1 MAPPDWAL
9 GFADAGWW
17 SRVAH
22 PALPAWA
29 DPDHPLRLVEPAVA
43 KDDPDPNALACY
55 GLLVRWWDRGP

>member
-1 MAPPDWAL
+1 
-9 GFADAGWW
+9 
-17 SRVAH
+17 VAH